1 MLVNYVWNMRVTFVW
16 FCSYS
21 AGMFKKIILGFL
33 NVWENIL
40 IAFHIEDDNKKQGCI
55 APQTYLHDWG

>member
-1 MLVNYVWNMRVTFVW
+1 MRITFVW